1 MLSHLNFSSIFTA
14 QNLKHLMWGVQYT
27 VLLTLTSWVLAV
39 ALGTVLATLRAIGNP
54 LIEKIV
60 AGYVAFHQNVP
71 MLAQLFLWYF
81 GVPTLLPDSA
91 QAWINSHGGEFIFAS
106 IAIGLCMAA
115 YYSED
120 IRSGLRAVSAGQ
132 HEAARSLGLSFAKS
146 MHYVILPQGFRIAMP
161 PFINHTVVLFKNTS
175 LAMAIGVAELTYTV
189 RDIENQTFR
198 TFEIYLVGTVIYLAI
213 SLGLMGVGAAVAR
226 RTRILAK

>member
-54 LIEKIV
+54 LIERVV
-60 AGYVAFHQNVP
+60 AGYVAYHQNVP

-81 GVPTLLPDSA
+81 GVPTLLPDST
-91 QAWINSHGGEFIFAS
+91 QGWINAHGGEFIFAS

-146 MHYVILPQGFRIAMP
+146 MRYVILPQGFRIAMP

-198 TFEIYLVGTVIYLAI
+198 TFEIYLVGTVVYLAI
-213 SLGLMGVGAAVAR
+213 SLGLRGVGAAVTR

>member
-14 QNLKHLMWGVQYT
+14 QNLKHLMWGMQYT

-132 HEAARSLGLSFAKS
+132 HEAARSLGLSFANS
-146 MHYVILPQGFRIAMP
+146 MRYVILPQGFRIAMP

>member
-54 LIEKIV
+54 LIERVV
-60 AGYVAFHQNVP
+60 AGYVAYHQNVP

-81 GVPTLLPDSA
+81 GVPTLLPDST
-91 QAWINSHGGEFIFAS
+91 QGWINAHGGEFIFAS

-146 MHYVILPQGFRIAMP
+146 MRYVILPQGFRIAMP
-161 PFINHTVVLFKNTS
+161 PFINHTVVLFKTTS

-198 TFEIYLVGTVIYLAI
+198 TFEIYLVGTVVYLAI
-213 SLGLMGVGAAVAR
+213 SLGLMGVGAAVTR

>member
-54 LIEKIV
+54 LIERVV
-60 AGYVAFHQNVP
+60 AGYVAYHQNVP

-146 MHYVILPQGFRIAMP
+146 MRYVILPQGFRIAMP

-198 TFEIYLVGTVIYLAI
+198 TFEIYLVGTVVYLAI
-213 SLGLMGVGAAVAR
+213 SLGLMGVGAAVTR

>member
-1 MLSHLNFSSIFTA
+1 MLSHLDFARIFA
-14 QNLKHLMWGVQYT
+14 APNLQHLLWGVQYT
-27 VLLTLTSWVLAV
+27 ALLTLASWVLAV
-39 ALGTVLATLRAIGNP
+39 ALGTVMATLRAMGNP
-54 LIEKIV
+54 VIERLV
-60 AGYVAFHQNVP
+60 AGYVAYHQNVP

-81 GVPTLLPDSA
+81 GFPTLLPDSA
-91 QAWINSHGGEFIFAS
+91 QGWINANGGEFIFAS
-106 IAIGLCMAA
+106 LAIGLCMAA

-146 MHYVILPQGFRIAMP
+146 MRYVILPQSFRIAMP

-189 RDIENQTFR
+189 RDIENQTFQ
-198 TFEIYLVGTVIYLAI
+198 TFEIYLVGTLIYLAI
-213 SLGLMGVGAAVAR
+213 SLSLMGVGAAVAR
-226 RTRILAK
+226 QTRIPAK

>member
-1 MLSHLNFSSIFTA
+1 MLSHLNFSIIFTA

-54 LIEKIV
+54 LIERVV
-60 AGYVAFHQNVP
+60 AGYVAYHQNVP

-81 GVPTLLPDSA
+81 GVPTLLPDST
-91 QAWINSHGGEFIFAS
+91 QGWINAHGGEFIFAS

-146 MHYVILPQGFRIAMP
+146 MRYVILPQGFRIAMP

-198 TFEIYLVGTVIYLAI
+198 TFEIYLVGTVVYLAI
-213 SLGLMGVGAAVAR
+213 SLGLMGVGAAVTR

>member
-1 MLSHLNFSSIFTA
+1 MLAHLNFSGIFTA
-14 QNLKHLMWGVQYT
+14 QNLKHLMWGMQYT

-39 ALGTVLATLRAIGNP
+39 ALGTVLAMLRAIGNP
-54 LIEKIV
+54 FIERIV
-60 AGYVAFHQNVP
+60 AGYVAYHQNVP

-81 GVPTLLPDSA
+81 GFPTLLPDSA
-91 QAWINSHGGEFIFAS
+91 QGWINAHGGEFIFAS

-120 IRSGLRAVSAGQ
+120 IRSGLRAVSSGQ
-132 HEAARSLGLSFAKS
+132 LEAARSLGLSFPKS
-146 MHYVILPQGFRIAMP
+146 MRYVILPQGFRIAMP

-189 RDIENQTFR
+189 RDIENQTFQ

-213 SLGLMGVGAAVAR
+213 SLGLMGVGAAVTR

>member
-1 MLSHLNFSSIFTA
+1 MLAHLNFSSILA
-14 QNLKHLMWGVQYT
+14 APNLTHLIWGVQYT
-27 VLLTLTSWVLAV
+27 ALLTLTSWVLAV
-39 ALGTVLATLRAIGNP
+39 GLGTVMATLRTMGN
-54 LIEKIV
+54 LFVEKLV
-60 AGYVAFHQNVP
+60 AGYVAYHQNVP

-81 GVPTLLPDSA
+81 GFPTLLPESA
-91 QAWINSHGGEFIFAS
+91 QAWINTHGGEFIFAT

-120 IRSGLRAVSAGQ
+120 IRSGLRAVSPGQ

-146 MHYVILPQGFRIAMP
+146 MRYVILPQGFRNAMP

-198 TFEIYLVGTVIYLAI
+198 TFEIYLIGTVFYLAI
-213 SLGLMGVGAAVAR
+213 SLGLMGVGAAITRHA
-226 RTRILAK
+226 RILAK

>member
-1 MLSHLNFSSIFTA
+1 MLAHLNFSGIFTV
-14 QNLKHLMWGVQYT
+14 QNLQHLMWGMQYT

-39 ALGTVLATLRAIGNP
+39 ALGTVLAMLRAIGNP
-54 LIEKIV
+54 FIERIV
-60 AGYVAFHQNVP
+60 AGYVAYHQNVP

-81 GVPTLLPDSA
+81 GFPTLLPDSA
-91 QAWINSHGGEFIFAS
+91 QGWINAHGGEFIFAS

-120 IRSGLRAVSAGQ
+120 IRSGLRAVSSGQ
-132 HEAARSLGLSFAKS
+132 LEAARSLGLSFPKS
-146 MHYVILPQGFRIAMP
+146 MRYVILPQGFRIAMP

-189 RDIENQTFR
+189 RDIENQTFQ

-213 SLGLMGVGAAVAR
+213 SLGLMGAGAAITR

>member
-1 MLSHLNFSSIFTA
+1 MLVHLNFSGIFTA
-14 QNLKHLMWGVQYT
+14 QNLQHLMWGMQYT

-39 ALGTVLATLRAIGNP
+39 ALGTVLAMLRAIGNP
-54 LIEKIV
+54 FIERIV
-60 AGYVAFHQNVP
+60 AGYVAYHQNVP

-81 GVPTLLPDSA
+81 GFPTLLPDSA
-91 QAWINSHGGEFIFAS
+91 QGWINAHGGEFIFAS

-120 IRSGLRAVSAGQ
+120 IRSGLRAVSSGQ
-132 HEAARSLGLSFAKS
+132 LEAARSLGLSFPKS
-146 MHYVILPQGFRIAMP
+146 MRYVILPQGFRIAMP

-189 RDIENQTFR
+189 RDIENQTFQ

-213 SLGLMGVGAAVAR
+213 SLGLMGAGAAITR

>member
-14 QNLKHLMWGVQYT
+14 QNLTHLMWGVQYT
-27 VLLTLTSWVLAV
+27 ALLTLTSLVLAV

-54 LIEKIV
+54 LIERIV
-60 AGYVAFHQNVP
+60 AGYVAYHQNVP

-91 QAWINSHGGEFIFAS
+91 QGWINAHGGEFIFAS

-146 MHYVILPQGFRIAMP
+146 MRYVILPQGFRIAMP

-198 TFEIYLVGTVIYLAI
+198 TFEIYLVGTAIYLAI

>member
-1 MLSHLNFSSIFTA
+1 MLLHLDFSSLFQA
-14 QNLKHLMWGVQYT
+14 PNLKNLMLGVQLT

-39 ALGTVLATLRAIGNP
+39 ALGTVMATLRTMGNP
-54 LIEKIV
+54 IIERLV
-60 AGYVAFHQNVP
+60 AGYVAYHQNVP

-81 GVPTLLPDSA
+81 GFPTLLPDST
-91 QAWINSHGGEFIFAS
+91 QQWINAHGGEFIFAS

-120 IRSGLRAVSAGQ
+120 IRSGLRAVSTGQ

-146 MHYVILPQGFRIAMP
+146 MRYVILPQSFRIAMQ

-189 RDIENQTFR
+189 RDIENRTFQ

-213 SLGLMGVGAAVAR
+213 SLGVMGVGAVITR
-226 RTRILAK
+226 HTRILAK

>member
-1 MLSHLNFSSIFTA
+1 MLAHLNFSTIFAAPNA
-14 QNLKHLMWGVQYT
+14 QHLVWGLQYT
-27 VLLTLTSWVLAV
+27 ALLTLTSWVLAV
-39 ALGTVLATLRAIGNP
+39 ALGTAMAMLRAMGNP
-54 LIEKIV
+54 HVERLV
-60 AGYVAFHQNVP
+60 AGYVAYHQNVP

-81 GVPTLLPDSA
+81 GFPTLLPDSA
-91 QAWINSHGGEFIFAS
+91 QTWVNAHGGEFIFSS
-106 IAIGLCMAA
+106 IALGLCMAA

-120 IRSGLRAVSAGQ
+120 IRSGLRAIPGGQ
-132 HEAARSLGLSFAKS
+132 HEAARSLGLSFTKS
-146 MHYVILPQGFRIAMP
+146 MRYVILPQSFRVALP

-213 SLGLMGVGAAVAR
+213 SLGLMGLGAAITR

>member
-1 MLSHLNFSSIFTA
+1 MLEHLNFSSIFA
-14 QNLKHLMWGVQYT
+14 APNLKHLMWGVQYT
-27 VLLTLTSWVLAV
+27 ALLTLTSWVLAV
-39 ALGTVLATLRAIGNP
+39 VVGTVMATLRATGNRF
-54 LIEKIV
+54 LEKLV
-60 AGYVAFHQNVP
+60 AGYVAYHQNVP

-81 GVPTLLPDSA
+81 GFPTLLPEDA
-91 QAWINSHGGEFIFAS
+91 QAWINSHGGEFIFAW

-120 IRSGLRAVSAGQ
+120 IRSGLRAVSPGQ

-146 MHYVILPQGFRIAMP
+146 MRYVILPQSFRIAMP

-198 TFEIYLVGTVIYLAI
+198 TFEIYLVGTVFYLAI
-213 SLGLMGVGAAVAR
+213 SLGLMGVGAAITR
-226 RTRILAK
+226 HTRISAR

>member
-1 MLSHLNFSSIFTA
+1 
-14 QNLKHLMWGVQYT
+14 
-27 VLLTLTSWVLAV
+27 
-39 ALGTVLATLRAIGNP
+39 
-54 LIEKIV
+54 
-60 AGYVAFHQNVP
+60 
-71 MLAQLFLWYF
+71 
-81 GVPTLLPDSA
+81 
-91 QAWINSHGGEFIFAS
+91 
-106 IAIGLCMAA
+106 
-115 YYSED
+115 
-120 IRSGLRAVSAGQ
+120 
-132 HEAARSLGLSFAKS
+132 LSFAKS
-146 MHYVILPQGFRIAMP
+146 MRYVILPQGFRIAMP

>member
-1 MLSHLNFSSIFTA
+1 MLAHLNFSSILA
-14 QNLKHLMWGVQYT
+14 APNLTHLIWGVQYT
-27 VLLTLTSWVLAV
+27 ALLTLTSWVLAV
-39 ALGTVLATLRAIGNP
+39 TLGTVMATLRTMGNP
-54 LIEKIV
+54 FVEKLV
-60 AGYVAFHQNVP
+60 AGYVAYHQNVP

-81 GVPTLLPDSA
+81 GFPTLLPESA
-91 QAWINSHGGEFIFAS
+91 QAWVNTHGGEFIFAT

-120 IRSGLRAVSAGQ
+120 IRSGLRAVSPGQ

-146 MHYVILPQGFRIAMP
+146 MRYVILPQGFRNAMP

-175 LAMAIGVAELTYTV
+175 LAMAIGVAELTYVV

-198 TFEIYLVGTVIYLAI
+198 TFEIYLVGTVFYLAI
-213 SLGLMGVGAAVAR
+213 SLGLMGVGSAITRHAR
-226 RTRILAK
+226 IQAK

>member
-1 MLSHLNFSSIFTA
+1 MLLHLDFASIFA
-14 QNLKHLMWGVQYT
+14 APNLRHLMWGVQYT
-27 VLLTLTSWVLAV
+27 ALLTLASWVIAV
-39 ALGTVLATLRAIGNP
+39 ALGTVMATLRAMGNP
-54 LIEKIV
+54 FIERLV
-60 AGYVAFHQNVP
+60 AGYVAYHQNVP

-81 GVPTLLPDSA
+81 GFPTLLPDSA
-91 QAWINSHGGEFIFAS
+91 QGWINAHGGEFIFAS
-106 IAIGLCMAA
+106 VAIGLCMAA

-146 MHYVILPQGFRIAMP
+146 MRYVILPQSFRIAMP

-198 TFEIYLVGTVIYLAI
+198 TFEIYLVGTLIYLAI

-226 RTRILAK
+226 HTRIPAK

>member
-39 ALGTVLATLRAIGNP
+39 VLGTVLATLRAIGNP

-146 MHYVILPQGFRIAMP
+146 MRYVILPQGFRIAMP

>member
-54 LIEKIV
+54 LVERIV
-60 AGYVAFHQNVP
+60 AGYVAYHQNVP

-81 GVPTLLPDSA
+81 GVPTLLPDST
-91 QAWINSHGGEFIFAS
+91 QGWINAHGGEFIFAS

-146 MHYVILPQGFRIAMP
+146 MRYVILPQGFRIAMP

-198 TFEIYLVGTVIYLAI
+198 TFEIYLVGTVVYLAI
-213 SLGLMGVGAAVAR
+213 SLGLMGVGAAVTR

>member
-54 LIEKIV
+54 LIERVV
-60 AGYVAFHQNVP
+60 AGYVAYHQNVP

-91 QAWINSHGGEFIFAS
+91 QGWINAHGGEFIFAS

-146 MHYVILPQGFRIAMP
+146 MRYVILPQGFRIAMP

>member
-1 MLSHLNFSSIFTA
+1 MLSNLNFSSIFTA

-91 QAWINSHGGEFIFAS
+91 QAWINSHGANSSSRRLPLACAWQRTTRKI
-106 IAIGLCMAA
+106 L
-115 YYSED
+115 
-120 IRSGLRAVSAGQ
+120 
-132 HEAARSLGLSFAKS
+132 EAACER
-146 MHYVILPQGFRIAMP
+146 YP
-161 PFINHTVVLFKNTS
+161 PVN
-175 LAMAIGVAELTYTV
+175 M
-189 RDIENQTFR
+189 RPP
-198 TFEIYLVGTVIYLAI
+198 
-213 SLGLMGVGAAVAR
+213 AR
-226 RTRILAK
+226 WV

>member
-27 VLLTLTSWVLAV
+27 VLLTLTSWVLAA

-146 MHYVILPQGFRIAMP
+146 MRYVILPQGFRIAMP

>member
-14 QNLKHLMWGVQYT
+14 QNLKHLMWGMQYT

-81 GVPTLLPDSA
+81 GVPTLLSDSA

-146 MHYVILPQGFRIAMP
+146 MRYVILPQGFRIAMP

>member
-1 MLSHLNFSSIFTA
+1 MLAHLNFSSIFTD
-14 QNLKHLMWGVQYT
+14 QNLKHLMWGLQYT
-27 VLLTLTSWVLAV
+27 VLLTLTSWLLAV

-54 LIEKIV
+54 FIERVV
-60 AGYVAFHQNVP
+60 AGYVAYHQNVP

-81 GVPTLLPDSA
+81 GFPTLLPEIA
-91 QAWINSHGGEFIFAS
+91 QGWINAHGGEFIFAS

-120 IRSGLRAVSAGQ
+120 IRSGLRAVPAGQ
-132 HEAARSLGLSFAKS
+132 LEAARSLGLSFPKS
-146 MHYVILPQGFRIAMP
+146 MRYVILPQGFRIAMP

-189 RDIENQTFR
+189 RDIENQTFQ

-213 SLGLMGVGAAVAR
+213 SLGLMGVGAAVTR

>member
-54 LIEKIV
+54 LIERVV
-60 AGYVAFHQNVP
+60 AGYVAYHQNVP

-81 GVPTLLPDSA
+81 GVPTLLPDST
-91 QAWINSHGGEFIFAS
+91 QGWINAHGGEFIFAS

-146 MHYVILPQGFRIAMP
+146 MRYVILPQGFRIAMP